1 MKQLRPLQPSHPLD
15 GLRVKSDPSMYLS
28 IYVCVR
34 TCARACVHSCVRAL
48 GRETL
53 RHEDLK

>member
-1 MKQLRPLQPSHPLD
+1 MTQLRPLQPSHPLD

-28 IYVCVR
+28 ICACVR
-34 TCARACVHSCVRAL
+34 LRARALACSCVRAL

-53 RHEDLK
+53 RHKDR